1 MTQDVQKVPN
11 TLHFLNVQGQGL
23 TWTTKYLLSKSWY
36 LHEQLISQFK
46 GIYMYWF
53 K

>member
-11 TLHFLNVQGQGL
+11 TLHFLNVQGHAGFDF
-23 TWTTKYLLSKSWY
+23 TKYLLSKSWY